1 MWRQKPGIR
10 RTYAEPLDSSSRAHP
25 LRMAFPRM
33 DPRLPRSRDD
43 APLVPLTS
51 DGRAG
56 TREAPPFDAQ
66 SLLRHLR
73 PYLMGATVL
82 PVIAALY
89 WGQGVLIPVAL
100 ASLFTFLLSPIVSG
114 LERLGLGRLQA
125 GRAIAVAVVVSLV
138 FSALG
143 ATTWVIAQQV
153 LALGSEL
160 PRYRG
165 NLTHKITEVRWA
177 GRHGGLA
184 QVQSMA
190 KQVMGEL
197 QKEET
202 PKGESKPVPVVV
214 KSDASGIWRLPR
226 LLEFLGSA
234 AFLLVLVVFMLIEQH
249 EIRNRFIRLIGHGR
263 LASATRALD
272 EAAARISRYLVAQTI
287 VNAAYGAALGLGLFF
302 IGLPYAVMWGFL
314 AFALRFIPY
323 LGPLLAAF
331 GPVALSLAVFDDWQR
346 PLITVGL
353 FLTVELI
360 TYMALEPLM
369 YGHSTGVS
377 QVALLVALAFWT
389 WLWGPI
395 GLAVGTPLTV
405 CLVVL
410 GKHVPALGFLH
421 VMMTD
426 EPALPVDVS
435 YYQRLL
441 ARDPTEGADIL
452 DGYLADHSLEEAYD
466 EILVRALSRAKHDR
480 DAQRLSD
487 EEVHAIY
494 LAARET
500 VEKLSVRRQE
510 AADAG
515 EPVDPQPV
523 DEAPFVL
530 GCSAGDEGDDVAL
543 LMFGQL
549 LSPTDCTLEMVPANA
564 LSGEIVSLVG
574 ERKPAVVVIAEV
586 PPEGLAKARHLCKRL
601 RARFADLKII
611 VGRWGD
617 PDADGDRA
625 SLLEA
630 GAEAV
635 ASTFRQSR
643 DQLQERLPLVR

>member
-1 MWRQKPGIR
+1 MWWEKPGIR

-25 LRMAFPRM
+25 LRMAFTRM

-43 APLVPLTS
+43 APPVPLSS
-51 DGRAG
+51 DARTAI
-56 TREAPPFDAQ
+56 REPPPFDARN
-66 SLLRHLR
+66 LLRHLR
-73 PYLMGATVL
+73 PFVIGATVL

-100 ASLFTFLLSPIVSG
+100 AGLFTFLLSPIVSG
-114 LERLGLGRLQA
+114 LERLGLGRLRA
-125 GRAIAVAVVVSLV
+125 GRAIAVAAVVSLV

-165 NLTHKITEVRWA
+165 NLMHKITDVRWA
-177 GRHGGLA
+177 GSHGGLA

-214 KSDASGIWRLPR
+214 KSDASGIWRFPR

-234 AFLLVLVVFMLIEQH
+234 AFLIVLVVFMLIEQH

-287 VNAAYGAALGLGLFF
+287 VNAAYGTALGLGLYF
-302 IGLPYAVMWGFL
+302 IGLPYAMMWGFL
-314 AFALRFIPY
+314 AFSLRFIPY
-323 LGPLLAAF
+323 LGPPMAAV
-331 GPVALSLAVFDDWQR
+331 GPVVLSLAIFSDWQR

-353 FLTVELI
+353 FLAVELI
-360 TYMALEPLM
+360 TYVGLEPLM
-369 YGHSTGVS
+369 YGHSIGVS

-395 GLAVGTPLTV
+395 GLALGTPLTV

-410 GKHVPALGFLH
+410 GKHVPALGFIS

-441 ARDPTEGADIL
+441 ARDSTEGAEIL
-452 DGYLADHSLEEAYD
+452 DGYLADHSLEQAYD
-466 EILVRALSRAKHDR
+466 EILVRALSRAKRDR
-480 DAQRLSD
+480 DAQRVSD
-487 EEVHAIY
+487 EEVHSVYEAG
-494 LAARET
+494 RET
-500 VEKLSVRRQE
+500 VEKLSARRHE
-510 AADAG
+510 DSEEGDTIESTAV
-515 EPVDPQPV
+515 E
-523 DEAPFVL
+523 EAPLVL
-530 GCSAGDEGDDVAL
+530 GCPAADEGDEVAL

-549 LSPTDCTLEMVPANA
+549 LRPTDCTLEIVTASA
-564 LSGEIVSLVG
+564 LSGEIVSLVS
-574 ERKPAVVVIAEV
+574 ERKPTVVVIGAV
-586 PPEGLAKARHLCKRL
+586 PPEGLAQARHLCKRL
-601 RARFADLKII
+601 RARFPDLKVI
-611 VGRWGD
+611 VGRWGEF
-617 PDADGDRA
+617 PGESDRA

-630 GAEAV
+630 GADAV
-635 ASTFRQSR
+635 ASTFAQSR
-643 DQLQERLPLVR
+643 DQLLERVHLV

>member
-1 MWRQKPGIR
+1 MWREKPGIR

-25 LRMAFPRM
+25 LRMAFTRM

-43 APLVPLTS
+43 APPVPVSS
-51 DGRAG
+51 DGRAAI
-56 TREAPPFDAQ
+56 REAPPFDARN
-66 SLLRHLR
+66 LLRHLR
-73 PYLMGATVL
+73 PFLIGATVL

-100 ASLFTFLLSPIVSG
+100 AGLFTFLLSPIVSG
-114 LERLGLGRLQA
+114 LERLGLGRLRA
-125 GRAIAVAVVVSLV
+125 GRAIAVAMVVSLV
-138 FSALG
+138 FSTLG
-143 ATTWVIAQQV
+143 ATAWVIAQQV
-153 LALGSEL
+153 LALGAEL

-190 KQVMGEL
+190 KQVMGEM
-197 QKEET
+197 QKEEIPT
-202 PKGESKPVPVVV
+202 GESKPLPVVV
-214 KSDASGIWRLPR
+214 KPEGGIWRLPR
-226 LLEFLGSA
+226 LLELLGSA
-234 AFLLVLVVFMLIEQH
+234 AFLIVLVVFMLIEQH

-263 LASATRALD
+263 LANATRALD

-287 VNAAYGAALGLGLFF
+287 VNTAYGAALGLGLFF

-323 LGPLLAAF
+323 LGPMKNS
-331 GPVALSLAVFDDWQR
+331 PRPSALSLAVFDDWQR

-353 FLTVELI
+353 FLAVELI
-360 TYMALEPLM
+360 TYMALEPFM

-389 WLWGPI
+389 WLWGPVS
-395 GLAVGTPLTV
+395 LAVGTPLTV

-410 GKHVPALGFLH
+410 GKHVPALGFVH

-441 ARDPTEGADIL
+441 ARDSNEGADIL
-452 DGYLADHSLEEAYD
+452 DGYLDDHSLEEAYD
-466 EILVRALSRAKHDR
+466 GILVRALSRAKRDR

-500 VEKLSVRRQE
+500 VEKLSERRQE
-510 AADAG
+510 GADAG
-515 EPVDPQPV
+515 DVIDPQAV
-523 DEAPFVL
+523 EKAPLVL
-530 GCSAGDEGDDVAL
+530 GCAAGDEGDEVAL

-601 RARFADLKII
+601 RARFPDLKII

-643 DQLQERLPLVR
+643 DQLQERLQLVR

>member
-1 MWRQKPGIR
+1 
-10 RTYAEPLDSSSRAHP
+10 
-25 LRMAFPRM
+25 MAFTRM

-43 APLVPLTS
+43 APPVPLSS
-51 DGRAG
+51 DARTAI
-56 TREAPPFDAQ
+56 REPPPFDAR

-73 PYLMGATVL
+73 PFLIGATVL

-100 ASLFTFLLSPIVSG
+100 AGLFTFLLSPIVSG
-114 LERLGLGRLQA
+114 LERLGLGRLRA

-143 ATTWVIAQQV
+143 ATTWVITQQV

-190 KQVMGEL
+190 KQVMGDL
-197 QKEET
+197 QKDEIPT
-202 PKGESKPVPVVV
+202 GESKPLPVVV
-214 KSDASGIWRLPR
+214 KPEGGIWRLPR
-226 LLEFLGSA
+226 LLELLGSA
-234 AFLLVLVVFMLIEQH
+234 AFLIVLVVFMLIEQH

-263 LASATRALD
+263 LANATRALD

-287 VNAAYGAALGLGLFF
+287 VNTAYGAALGLGLYF

-323 LGPLLAAF
+323 LGPLLAAL

-353 FLTVELI
+353 FLAVELI
-360 TYMALEPLM
+360 TYMALEPFM

-395 GLAVGTPLTV
+395 GLALGTPLTV

-410 GKHVPALGFLH
+410 GKHVPALGFIS

-435 YYQRLL
+435 YYQR
-441 ARDPTEGADIL
+441 
-452 DGYLADHSLEEAYD
+452 
-466 EILVRALSRAKHDR
+466 
-480 DAQRLSD
+480 
-487 EEVHAIY
+487 
-494 LAARET
+494 
-500 VEKLSVRRQE
+500 
-510 AADAG
+510 
-515 EPVDPQPV
+515 
-523 DEAPFVL
+523 
-530 GCSAGDEGDDVAL
+530 
-543 LMFGQL
+543 
-549 LSPTDCTLEMVPANA
+549 
-564 LSGEIVSLVG
+564 
-574 ERKPAVVVIAEV
+574 
-586 PPEGLAKARHLCKRL
+586 
-601 RARFADLKII
+601 
-611 VGRWGD
+611 
-617 PDADGDRA
+617 
-625 SLLEA
+625 
-630 GAEAV
+630 
-635 ASTFRQSR
+635 
-643 DQLQERLPLVR
+643 